1 MEKVISYL
9 VDLSQNNEREWFHAN
24 KVRYQESKIS
34 FLSVVEQII
43 RTLELTDIRIQG
55 LATKDTVFRINRDVR
70 FSRDKSPYKT
80 HFGSY
85 IAKGGRKSP
94 DAGYYLHIEPD
105 QFFIGAGAWHPEKE
119 ELKAIRHEIMYQ
131 PENYSSVINSVVKKG
146 FTIMEEDKLKTG
158 PKDFDKDSP
167 HIDLIKY
174 KSYILSRKLSNK
186 EIKSPDIA
194 AIVANYFEQLYPYT
208 SFLNTAM
215 DYMGNE

>member
-1 MEKVISYL
+1 
-9 VDLSQNNEREWFHAN
+9 
-24 KVRYQESKIS
+24 
-34 FLSVVEQII
+34 
-43 RTLELTDIRIQG
+43 
-55 LATKDTVFRINRDVR
+55 
-70 FSRDKSPYKT
+70 
-80 HFGSY
+80 
-85 IAKGGRKSP
+85 
-94 DAGYYLHIEPD
+94 
-105 QFFIGAGAWHPEKE
+105 
-119 ELKAIRHEIMYQ
+119 MYQ
-131 PENYSSVINSVVKKG
+131 PEDYSSVINSVVKKG